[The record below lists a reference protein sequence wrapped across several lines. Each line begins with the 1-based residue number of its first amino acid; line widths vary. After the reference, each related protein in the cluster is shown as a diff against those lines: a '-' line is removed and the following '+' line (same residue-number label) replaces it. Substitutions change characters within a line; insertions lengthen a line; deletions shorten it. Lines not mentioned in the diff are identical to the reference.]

1 MQAMIR
7 AMETLKIPYK
17 YEHNK
22 VPKPFR
28 VPRME
33 HARQC
38 DLRIDLLTYLMVFYV
53 STVLIFC
60 FYVSLDQFPFFRD

>member
-22 VPKPFR
+22 VPEPFR

-33 HARQC
+33 PARQC
-38 DLRIDLLTYLMVFYV
+38 DLFIDLRTCLFYGLLRLSSFLTRFSVF
-53 STVLIFC
+53 L
-60 FYVSLDQFPFFRD
+60 SL